1 MKVILL
7 SDVKKVGKKGSIVEV
22 SDGYGANY
30 LIPNKLA
37 VKVTKTSMDIKNK
50 QDDDKAKQ
58 DEQNRLDA
66 IALKEKMENLTV
78 ELKAKVGKDGKMFG
92 AISTKQIVEEYK
104 KQFDIELDKR
114 KIALSTKQEII
125 GQILDK
131 VLVKLQSL
139 KKDKYLSLILRL
151 LEKNAENGDQIV
163 FSCDNKLGKKD
174 LEGQDVVKEK
184 GLTFAQKAGDF
195 KGGIMLIG
203 KVCDKDLSFK
213 ALIEEDKENII
224 NKITAELFN

>member
-22 SDGYGANY
+22 SDGYGANF

-66 IALKEKMENLTV
+66 VALKEKMDNLTL

-114 KIALSTKQEII
+114 KIIDSKSISSLGYTKIKIE
-125 GQILDK
+125 L
-131 VLVKLQSL
+131 
-139 KKDKYLSLILRL
+139 Y
-151 LEKNAENGDQIV
+151 KNVIATI
-163 FSCDNKLGKKD
+163 
-174 LEGQDVVKEK
+174 
-184 GLTFAQKAGDF
+184 T
-195 KGGIMLIG
+195 IH
-203 KVCDKDLSFK
+203 
-213 ALIEEDKENII
+213 IEEEK
-224 NKITAELFN
+224 

>member
-50 QDDDKAKQ
+50 QDDEKAKQ
-58 DEQNRLDA
+58 DEQNRIEAL
-66 IALKEKMENLTV
+66 ALKERMENLTV
-78 ELKAKVGKDGKMFG
+78 KITSKVGKDGKMFG

-114 KIALSTKQEII
+114 KIIDSKSISSLGYTKIKIELYKNVIATI
-125 GQILDK
+125 T
-131 VLVKLQSL
+131 VHVEE
-139 KKDKYLSLILRL
+139 
-151 LEKNAENGDQIV
+151 EK
-163 FSCDNKLGKKD
+163 
-174 LEGQDVVKEK
+174 
-184 GLTFAQKAGDF
+184 
-195 KGGIMLIG
+195 
-203 KVCDKDLSFK
+203 
-213 ALIEEDKENII
+213 
-224 NKITAELFN
+224 

>member
-22 SDGYGANY
+22 SDGYGANF

-66 IALKEKMENLTV
+66 VALKEKMDSLTL

-114 KIALSTKQEII
+114 KIIESKSISSLGYTKIKIE
-125 GQILDK
+125 L
-131 VLVKLQSL
+131 
-139 KKDKYLSLILRL
+139 Y
-151 LEKNAENGDQIV
+151 KNVIATITV
-163 FSCDNKLGKKD
+163 H
-174 LEGQDVVKEK
+174 
-184 GLTFAQKAGDF
+184 
-195 KGGIMLIG
+195 
-203 KVCDKDLSFK
+203 
-213 ALIEEDKENII
+213 IEEEK
-224 NKITAELFN
+224 